1 MSHPMK
7 ILLAP
12 LDPVHDA
19 GLKLIKRK
27 LEALGYP
34 CVLLPPDI
42 NVEEI
47 GEAALKEHVDMIF
60 VGRTVGYG
68 VEQLFRRVQHV
79 LTAQGV
85 FDKVRIAIGGMAVTT
100 ELAQSLGFE
109 AGYGPHT
116 TIEEIHAL
124 IERNPELARHITH
137 PVKPKPK
144 FPFPHDN
151 IVKDSMTLKYLD
163 QIVDGILDWTANK
176 TSPGVVRAHITESQL
191 QDVHGS
197 VASYTALPFTRDY
210 LAQCDEAVV
219 DFFQKNICPPS
230 VRQITQEEVDAYNR
244 RIDLAKKNF
253 HPRVLQHGRTRPL
266 VFVQYGTGCP
276 MMDGMHIKVAES
288 WGADG
293 VLHFDPA
300 WGARTE
306 GLMDGF
312 LTNVE
317 DGTPV
322 TYANLSLIKR
332 SLDAATLWTVRAH
345 RGLNTPEIAVLSGF
359 LGADLTKVNIVYGS
373 ICGGTDP
380 ARLTV
385 DGVDA
390 IRTAVRYHMPFDIP
404 TNEELAGVP
413 PHKAFAGMLIM
424 AQLGRR
430 LGAQPILK
438 PLLCHGP
445 YIMVNELMEQN
456 YVDYNFA
463 KIRALQTLA
472 DFPIWPGEPIG
483 FMTHTEEKEQAATT
497 TSLHVAMCSTLGVDA
512 VTTASTDEAFS
523 RGPITSA
530 GRVGSLRS
538 IAEAFRFFGQT
549 DIAPTAKADKWKDEI
564 ISGINA
570 VLKSAAEAPSFV
582 DALYQGI
589 FGDKGDG
596 VYPGRAG
603 KNSVITATAPKNG
616 RQSLRPVDGRK
627 KPVRS
632 GKSTRSTTMATRR

>member
-1 MSHPMK
+1 MK

-27 LEALGYP
+27 LEALGYA

-42 NVEEI
+42 TVEEI
-47 GEAALKEHVDMIF
+47 GEAALRENVEMIF
-60 VGRTVGYG
+60 IGRTVGYG
-68 VEQLFRRVQHV
+68 IEQLFQRVKAV
-79 LTAQGV
+79 LTRQGV
-85 FDKVRIAIGGMAVTT
+85 FGKIRVAIGGMAVND
-100 ELAQSLGFE
+100 ELARSLGFE
-109 AGYGPHT
+109 GGFGPHT
-116 TIEEIHAL
+116 RIEEIHAL
-124 IERNPELARHITH
+124 IERNPELARHVTH
-137 PVKPKPK
+137 PVKDKPT
-144 FPFPHDN
+144 FPFAHDYT
-151 IVKDSMTLKYLD
+151 VHLPETREYLD
-163 QIVDGILDWTANK
+163 QIVDGILEWTADK
-176 TSPGVVRAHITESQL
+176 TSPGIRRAQITESQL
-191 QDVHGS
+191 RTVKGS
-197 VASYTALPFTRDY
+197 VEHYTALPFTREY
-210 LAQCDEAVV
+210 LAQCDESVA
-219 DFFQKNICPPS
+219 DFFQKNICPPT
-230 VRQITQEEVDAYNR
+230 VRQITQDEAHAYLR
-244 RIDLAKKNF
+244 RIETAKQHF
-253 HPRVLQHGRTRPL
+253 HPRVLQHDRKQPL

-288 WGADG
+288 AGADG

-312 LTNVE
+312 LTNAE

-322 TYANLSLIKR
+322 TYANLWLIKC
-332 SLDAATLWTVRAH
+332 SLDRATLWSVRAH
-345 RGLNTPEIAVLSGF
+345 RGLNTPEIAVLAGF
-359 LGADLTKVNIVYGS
+359 LGADLTKINIGYGS

-390 IRTAVRYHMPFDIP
+390 MRIAARYGMPFDIP

-430 LGAQPILK
+430 LGAKPILK

-445 YIMVNELMEQN
+445 HIMVQGLMDQN

-483 FMTHTEEKEQAATT
+483 FMTHDEEKVKSAATT
-497 TSLHVAMCSTLGVDA
+497 ALHAALCASLGVDA

-530 GRVGSLRS
+530 GRAAALHG
-538 IAEAFRFFGQT
+538 IGETFRFFGET
-549 DIAPTAKADKWKDEI
+549 DVAPSPQVKGWTEELIAQINLTLKAVA
-564 ISGINA
+564 G
-570 VLKSAAEAPSFV
+570 APSFV
-582 DALYQGI
+582 DALYAGLL
-589 FGDKGDG
+589 GNKEDG

-603 KNSVITATAPKNG
+603 RNSVITLPQPKKAG
-616 RQSLRPVDGRK
+616 RPVASTARQR
-627 KPVRS
+627 PEPALA
-632 GKSTRSTTMATRR
+632 GK

>member
-1 MSHPMK
+1 MK

-27 LEALGYP
+27 LEVLGYA

-42 NVEEI
+42 TVEEI
-47 GEAALKEHVDMIF
+47 GEAAIAEQVDMIF
-60 VGRTVGYG
+60 VGRTVGYN
-68 VEQLFRRVQHV
+68 VEQLFRRLRQV
-79 LTAQGV
+79 LTVQGI
-85 FDKVRIAIGGMAVTT
+85 FGKVRVAIGGMAITD
-100 ELAQSLGFE
+100 EMAKGLGFE
-109 AGYGPHT
+109 AGYGPST
-116 TIEEIHAL
+116 RIEEIHAL
-124 IERNPELARHITH
+124 IERNPELAKHVTH
-137 PVKPKPK
+137 PVKNKPK

-151 IVKDSMTLKYLD
+151 IVMDATVQTYLD
-163 QIVDGILDWTANK
+163 RIVDDILAWTADK
-176 TSPGVVRAHITESQL
+176 TSPGVIRAHITESQL
-191 QDVHGS
+191 QDVQGS
-197 VASYTALPFTRDY
+197 VENYTALPYTRDY

-219 DFFQKNICPPS
+219 DFFRKNICPPS
-230 VRQITQEEVDAYNR
+230 VRQITQSEIEAYNR
-244 RIDLAKKNF
+244 RVDIAKRNF
-253 HPRVLQHGRTRPL
+253 HPRVLQHGRTKPL

-312 LTNVE
+312 LTNAE

-345 RGLNTPEIAVLSGF
+345 RGLNTPEITVLSGS
-359 LGADLTKVNIVYGS
+359 LGADLSKINIVYGS

-385 DGVDA
+385 DGVEA
-390 IRTAVRYHMPFDIP
+390 IRIAQRYNMPFDIP
-404 TNEELAGVP
+404 TNDELAGVP
-413 PHKAFAGMLIM
+413 PHKAFAGMLVM
-424 AQLGRR
+424 AALGKR

-445 YIMVNELMEQN
+445 YVMVNEFMEQN

-463 KIRALQTLA
+463 KIHALQTLC

-483 FMTHTEEKEQAATT
+483 FMTHSEDKERSAGTT
-497 TSLHVAMCSTLGVDA
+497 ALHAAMCSTLGVDA

-523 RGPITSA
+523 RGPITVQ
-530 GRVGSLRS
+530 GRVGSLR
-538 IAEAFRFFGQT
+538 AVQEAFRFFGQT
-549 DIAPTAKADKWKDEI
+549 DIMPSSQAIRWRDEI
-564 ISGINA
+564 ISGIKQT
-570 VLKSAAEAPSFV
+570 LKNAAESPSFV
-582 DALYQGI
+582 DAIYNGV
-589 FGDKGDG
+589 FGDKNDG

-603 KNSVITATAPKNG
+603 KNSVQTVKTPVI
-616 RQSLRPVDGRK
+616 RPAG
-627 KPVRS
+627 PLHQHTLAGVR
-632 GKSTRSTTMATRR
+632 

>member
-1 MSHPMK
+1 MK
-7 ILLAP
+7 LLLAP

-27 LEALGYP
+27 LEVLGYP

-42 NVEEI
+42 TVEEI
-47 GEAALKEHVDMIF
+47 GEAALKEKVDMIF

-68 VEQLFRRVQHV
+68 VEQLFQRVKDV
-79 LTAQGV
+79 LARQGV
-85 FDKVRIAIGGMAVTT
+85 FGKIRVAIGGMAVND
-100 ELAQSLGFE
+100 ELAKALGFE
-109 AGYGPHT
+109 GGYGPHT
-116 TIEEIHAL
+116 SIEEIHAL

-137 PVKPKPK
+137 PVKHKPE
-144 FPFPHDN
+144 FPFPHDYE
-151 IVKDSMTLKYLD
+151 VKIPETKKYLD
-163 QIVDGILDWTANK
+163 QIVDGILDWVADK
-176 TSPGVVRAHITESQL
+176 TSPGVRRAQITESQL
-191 QDVHGS
+191 QNVHGS
-197 VASYTALPFTRDY
+197 VESYTALPFTREY
-210 LAQCDEAVV
+210 LAQCDQSVQ

-230 VRQITQEEVDAYNR
+230 VRQITSDEIAAFNQ
-244 RIDLAKKNF
+244 RIDIAKKHF
-253 HPRVLQHGRTRPL
+253 HPRVLQHGRTKPL

-312 LTNVE
+312 LTNAE

-332 SLDAATLWTVRAH
+332 SLDKATLWTVRAH

-359 LGADLTKVNIVYGS
+359 LGADLSKINIVYGS

-380 ARLTV
+380 ARLAV

-390 IRTAVRYHMPFDIP
+390 IRTAARYDMPFDIP

-413 PHKAFAGMLIM
+413 PRKAFAGMLIM

-456 YVDYNFA
+456 YVDFNFA

-483 FMTHTEEKEQAATT
+483 FMTHTEEKEQSATT
-497 TSLHVAMCSTLGVDA
+497 TSLHVAMCGSLGVDA

-523 RGPITSA
+523 RGPITSS

-538 IAEAFRFFGQT
+538 IQEAMRFFGQT
-549 DIAPTAKADKWKDEI
+549 NITPTAKADEWMEETI
-564 ISGINA
+564 AGINHT
-570 VLKSAAEAPSFV
+570 LKSVAEAPSFV
-582 DALYQGI
+582 EALYAGLL
-589 FGDKGDG
+589 GNKSDG

-603 KNSVITATAPKNG
+603 KNSVQTVTVP
-616 RQSLRPVDGRK
+616 SLPRIAARPRA
-627 KPVRS
+627 RC
-632 GKSTRSTTMATRR
+632 A

>member
-1 MSHPMK
+1 MK

-27 LEALGYP
+27 LEALGYQ

-42 NVEEI
+42 TVEEI
-47 GEAALKEHVDMIF
+47 GEAALKERVDMIF

-68 VEQLFRRVQHV
+68 VEQLFRRVRHV
-79 LTAQGV
+79 LTVQGV
-85 FDKVRIAIGGMAVTT
+85 FGKVRVAIGGMAVTT

-116 TIEEIHAL
+116 SIEEIHAL

-137 PVKPKPK
+137 PVKHKPA

-151 IVKDSMTLKYLD
+151 TVKDPTTLKYLN
-163 QIVDGILDWTANK
+163 QIVDGILEWTANK
-176 TSPGVVRAHITESQL
+176 TSPGVARAQITEAQL
-191 QDVHGS
+191 QEVKGS
-197 VASYTALPFTRDY
+197 VESYTALPFTRDY
-210 LAQCDEAVV
+210 LGQCDEAVV

-230 VRQITQEEVDAYNR
+230 IRQITQQEVDACIH
-244 RIDLAKKNF
+244 RIDIAKKNF
-253 HPRVLQHGRTRPL
+253 HPRVLQHGRTKPL

-312 LTNVE
+312 LANVE

-332 SLDAATLWTVRAH
+332 SLDEATLWTVRAH
-345 RGLNTPEIAVLSGF
+345 RGLNTPEITVLAGF
-359 LGADLTKVNIVYGS
+359 LGADLTKINIGYGS

-385 DGVDA
+385 DGTEA
-390 IRTAVRYHMPFDIP
+390 IRIAARYEMPFDIP

-430 LGAQPILK
+430 LNARPILK

-445 YIMVNELMEQN
+445 YVMVHELMEQN

-463 KIRALQTLA
+463 KIRALQTIA

-483 FMTHTEEKEQAATT
+483 FMTHTEEKEQSATT
-497 TSLHVAMCSTLGVDA
+497 TSLHVALCATLGLDA

-530 GRVGSLRS
+530 GRVGALRS
-538 IAEAFRFFGQT
+538 IEEAFRFFGQT
-549 DIAPTAKADKWKDEI
+549 EIAPSAKAKEWTEELI
-564 ISGINA
+564 VGINQTLKA
-570 VLKSAAEAPSFV
+570 VSEAPSFV
-582 DALYQGI
+582 EALYQGI
-589 FGDKGDG
+589 LGNKEDG

-603 KNSVITATAPKNG
+603 KNSVVVSRHPKTNG
-616 RQSLRPVDGRK
+616 LLPEHAK
-627 KPVRS
+627 
-632 GKSTRSTTMATRR
+632 TTPRVSSVAK

>member
-1 MSHPMK
+1 MK

-27 LEALGYP
+27 LEVLGYQ

-42 NVEEI
+42 TVEEI
-47 GEAALKEHVDMIF
+47 GEAAVAEKIDMIF

-68 VEQLFRRVQHV
+68 VEQLFRRVRTV
-79 LTAQGV
+79 LTAQGI
-85 FDKVRIAIGGMAVTT
+85 FGKVRVAIGGMAVTN

-116 TIEEIHAL
+116 RIEEIHAL
-124 IERNPELARHITH
+124 IEKNPELARHVTH
-137 PVKPKPK
+137 PVKDKPK
-144 FPFPHDN
+144 FPFPHSN
-151 IVKDSMTLKYLD
+151 EVKDSTTRKLLD
-163 QIVDGILDWTANK
+163 EIVDGILDWTANK

-197 VASYTALPFTRDY
+197 VENYTALPFTKDY
-210 LAQCDEAVV
+210 LAQCDENIV
-219 DFFQKNICPPS
+219 DFFQRNTCPSS
-230 VRQITQEEVDAYNR
+230 VRQITQKEIDAYHR
-244 RIDLAKKNF
+244 RIDIAKKNF
-253 HPRVLQHGRTRPL
+253 HPRVLQHGRTKPL

-312 LTNVE
+312 LTNAE

-332 SLDAATLWTVRAH
+332 SLDKATLWTVRAH

-359 LGADLTKVNIVYGS
+359 LGADMTKINIVYGS

-390 IRTAVRYHMPFDIP
+390 MRIAARYNMPFDIP
-404 TNEELAGVP
+404 TNEELAGSP
-413 PHKAFAGMLIM
+413 PHKAFAGMLVM
-424 AQLGRR
+424 AALGKR

-463 KIRALQTLA
+463 KIRALQLLT

-483 FMTHTEEKEQAATT
+483 FMTHTEEKEQSAATT
-497 TSLHVAMCSTLGVDA
+497 ALHAAMCSTLGVDA
-512 VTTASTDEAFS
+512 ITTASTDEAFS
-523 RGPITSA
+523 RGSITA
-530 GRVGSLRS
+530 DGRVGALRS
-538 IAEAFRFFGQT
+538 IEEAFRFFGQT
-549 DIAPTAKADKWKDEI
+549 DITPTAKADEWRDEI
-564 ISGINA
+564 ISGIND
-570 VLKSAAEAPSFV
+570 VLKSATEAPSFV
-582 DALYQGI
+582 DALYQGV
-589 FGDKGDG
+589 FGDKADG

-603 KNSVITATAPKNG
+603 RNSAVASAPAKKLG
-616 RQSLRPVDGRK
+616 RWDVEPVRK
-627 KPVRS
+627 KPLPACKPARPL
-632 GKSTRSTTMATRR
+632 AIAPRRRR

>member
-1 MSHPMK
+1 MK

-34 CVLLPPDI
+34 CVILPPDI
-42 NVEEI
+42 TVEEI
-47 GEAALKEHVDMIF
+47 GEAAIAEKVDMVF

-68 VEQLFRRVQHV
+68 VEQLFRRVRHV
-79 LTAQGV
+79 LTAQGL
-85 FDKVRIAIGGMAVTT
+85 FGKVRVAIGGMAVTD

-116 TIEEIHAL
+116 TIQEIHAL
-124 IERNPELARHITH
+124 IERNPELARNVTH
-137 PVKPKPK
+137 PVKHKPK

-151 IVKDSMTLKYLD
+151 TVKDPVTRNYLD

-176 TSPGVVRAHITESQL
+176 TSPGVIRAHITESQL

-197 VASYTALPFTRDY
+197 VESYTALPFTRDY

-230 VRQITQEEVDAYNR
+230 VRQITQKEVDAYHR
-244 RIDLAKKNF
+244 RIDLAKRNF
-253 HPRVLQHGRTRPL
+253 HPRVLQHGRPKPL

-276 MMDGMHIKVAES
+276 MMDGMHIKVSES

-312 LTNVE
+312 LTNAE

-332 SLDAATLWTVRAH
+332 SLDEATLWTVRAH

-359 LGADLTKVNIVYGS
+359 LGVDLSKINIVYGS

-380 ARLTV
+380 ARLAV

-390 IRTAVRYHMPFDIP
+390 IRTAARYDMPFDIP

-413 PHKAFAGMLIM
+413 PRKAFAGMLIM

-456 YVDYNFA
+456 YVDFNFA

-483 FMTHTEEKEQAATT
+483 FMTHTEEKEQSATT
-497 TSLHVAMCSTLGVDA
+497 TSLHVAMCGSLGVDA

-523 RGPITSA
+523 RGPITSS

-538 IAEAFRFFGQT
+538 IQEAMRFFGQT
-549 DIAPTAKADKWKDEI
+549 NITPTAKADEWMEETI
-564 ISGINA
+564 AGINHT
-570 VLKSAAEAPSFV
+570 LKSVAEAPSFV
-582 DALYQGI
+582 EALYAGLL
-589 FGDKGDG
+589 GNKSDG

-603 KNSVITATAPKNG
+603 KNSVQTVTVP
-616 RQSLRPVDGRK
+616 SLPRIAARPRA
-627 KPVRS
+627 RC
-632 GKSTRSTTMATRR
+632 A

>member
-1 MSHPMK
+1 MK

-42 NVEEI
+42 TVEEI
-47 GEAALKEHVDMIF
+47 GEAAIAEKVDMIF

-68 VEQLFRRVQHV
+68 VEQIFRRVREV

-85 FDKVRIAIGGMAVTT
+85 FEKVRVAIGGMAVTD
-100 ELAQSLGFE
+100 ELAKSLGFE

-116 TIEEIHAL
+116 RIEEIHAL
-124 IERNPELARHITH
+124 IEKNPDLARHITH
-137 PVKPKPK
+137 PVKNKPK

-151 IVKDSMTLKYLD
+151 TVKNATTRKYLD
-163 QIVDGILDWTANK
+163 QIVDGILEWTANK
-176 TSPGVVRAHITESQL
+176 TSPGVIRAHITESQL

-197 VASYTALPFTRDY
+197 VESYTALPYTGHY
-210 LAQCDEAVV
+210 LAQCDETIVN
-219 DFFQKNICPPS
+219 FFQKKICPPS
-230 VRQITQEEVDAYNR
+230 VRLITHEEVDAYNR
-244 RIDLAKKNF
+244 RIDIAKKNF
-253 HPRVLQHGRTRPL
+253 HPRVLQHYRSKPL

-276 MMDGMHIKVAES
+276 MMDGMHIKVSES

-312 LTNVE
+312 LSNAE

-332 SLDAATLWTVRAH
+332 SLDKATLWTVRAH

-359 LGADLTKVNIVYGS
+359 LGADMSKINIGYGS

-390 IRTAVRYHMPFDIP
+390 IRTAARYNMPFDIP

-413 PHKAFAGMLIM
+413 PRKAFAGMLIM

-456 YVDYNFA
+456 YVDFNFA
-463 KIRALQTLA
+463 KIRALQALA

-483 FMTHTEEKEQAATT
+483 FMTHTEDKEQSATT
-497 TSLHVAMCSTLGVDA
+497 TSLHVAMCGSLGVDA

-523 RGPITSA
+523 RGSITSA
-530 GRVGSLRS
+530 GRVGSLSAIR
-538 IAEAFRFFGQT
+538 EAMRFFGPT
-549 DIAPTAKADKWKDEI
+549 DVTPTSKADEWMDEMI
-564 ISGINA
+564 TGINET
-570 VLKSAAEAPSFV
+570 LKAIAEAPSFV
-582 DALYQGI
+582 DALYG
-589 FGDKGDG
+589 GLLGNKSDG

-603 KNSVITATAPKNG
+603 KNSVQTLPTPP
-616 RQSLRPVDGRK
+616 PVPRVT
-627 KPVRS
+627 VR
-632 GKSTRSTTMATRR
+632 RTRRERVVAR

>member
-1 MSHPMK
+1 MK

-42 NVEEI
+42 TVEEI
-47 GEAALKEHVDMIF
+47 GEAAIAEKVDMIF

-68 VEQLFRRVQHV
+68 VEQLFRHVREV

-85 FDKVRIAIGGMAVTT
+85 FDKIRVAIGGMAVTN

-116 TIEEIHAL
+116 RIEEIHAL
-124 IERNPELARHITH
+124 IEKNPELARHITH
-137 PVKPKPK
+137 PVKNKPN

-151 IVKDSMTLKYLD
+151 TVKNATTRKYLD
-163 QIVDGILDWTANK
+163 QIVDGILTWTADK
-176 TSPGVVRAHITESQL
+176 TSPGVIRAHITESQL

-197 VASYTALPFTRDY
+197 VESYTALPYTSDY
-210 LAQCDEAVV
+210 LAQCDETIVN
-219 DFFQKNICPPS
+219 FFQKKICPPS
-230 VRQITQEEVDAYNR
+230 VRLITQEEVDAYNR
-244 RIDLAKKNF
+244 RIDIAKKNF
-253 HPRVLQHGRTRPL
+253 HPRVLQHSRSKPL

-276 MMDGMHIKVAES
+276 MMDGMHIKVSES

-312 LTNVE
+312 LTNAE

-332 SLDAATLWTVRAH
+332 SLDKATLWTVRAH

-359 LGADLTKVNIVYGS
+359 LGADLSKINIGYGS

-390 IRTAVRYHMPFDIP
+390 IRTAARYKMPFDIP

-413 PHKAFAGMLIM
+413 PRKAFAGMLIM

-456 YVDYNFA
+456 YVDFNFA
-463 KIRALQTLA
+463 KIRALQALT

-483 FMTHTEEKEQAATT
+483 FMTHTEEKEQSATT
-497 TSLHVAMCSTLGVDA
+497 TSLHVAMCGSLGVDA

-538 IAEAFRFFGQT
+538 IQEAMRFFGQT
-549 DIAPTAKADKWKDEI
+549 DVTPTAKADEWMDEMI
-564 ISGINA
+564 AGINQT
-570 VLKSAAEAPSFV
+570 LKSIAEAPSFV
-582 DALYQGI
+582 DALYGGLL
-589 FGDKGDG
+589 GDKSDG

-603 KNSVITATAPKNG
+603 KNSVQTLTTSPPVPHVTVRRSRRERVATP
-616 RQSLRPVDGRK
+616 LP
-627 KPVRS
+627 
-632 GKSTRSTTMATRR
+632 

>member
-1 MSHPMK
+1 MK

-27 LEALGYP
+27 LEVLGYQ

-42 NVEEI
+42 TVEEI
-47 GEAALKEHVDMIF
+47 GEAAVAEKVDMIF

-68 VEQLFRRVQHV
+68 VEQLFRRVRHV
-79 LTAQGV
+79 LEVQGV
-85 FDKVRIAIGGMAVTT
+85 FNKVRVAIGGMAVTD
-100 ELAQSLGFE
+100 ELARSLGFE

-116 TIEEIHAL
+116 RIEEIHAL
-124 IERNPELARHITH
+124 IEKNPELARHVTH
-137 PVKPKPK
+137 PVKNKPK

-151 IVKDSMTLKYLD
+151 TVKNPKTKRLLD
-163 QIVDGILDWTANK
+163 QIVDEILDWTSDK
-176 TSPGVVRAHITESQL
+176 TSPGVLRAQITEAQL
-191 QDVHGS
+191 RDVKGS
-197 VASYTALPFTRDY
+197 VESYTALPFTRDY

-230 VRQITQEEVDAYNR
+230 VRQITQREVDAYNH
-244 RIDLAKKNF
+244 RIDIAKKNF
-253 HPRVLQHGRTRPL
+253 HPRVLQHGRSKPL
-266 VFVQYGTGCP
+266 VFIQYGTGCP
-276 MMDGMHIKVAES
+276 MMDGMHIKVSES

-312 LTNVE
+312 LTNAE

-332 SLDAATLWTVRAH
+332 SLDKATLWTVRAH
-345 RGLNTPEIAVLSGF
+345 RGLNTPEITVLSGF
-359 LGADLTKVNIVYGS
+359 LGADMSKINIGYGS

-390 IRTAVRYHMPFDIP
+390 IRIAARYKMPFDIP

-413 PHKAFAGMLIM
+413 PSKAFAGMLIM

-463 KIRALQTLA
+463 KIRALQAIA

-483 FMTHTEEKEQAATT
+483 FMTHSEDKEQSAAT
-497 TSLHVAMCSTLGVDA
+497 TSLHAAMCSTLGVDA

-523 RGPITSA
+523 RGPITTS
-530 GRVGSLRS
+530 GRVGSLQS
-538 IAEAFRFFGQT
+538 IKETFRFFGPA
-549 DIAPTAKADKWKDEI
+549 DITPGPKAEAWMEELVV
-564 ISGINA
+564 GINETLQKVA
-570 VLKSAAEAPSFV
+570 DAPSYV
-582 DALYQGI
+582 EALYG
-589 FGDKGDG
+589 GLLGNKADG

-603 KNSVITATAPKNG
+603 KNSVITITPPKKNG
-616 RQSLRPVDGRK
+616 HPAPEPARK
-627 KPVRS
+627 KVTLTVKVKKAPMAELA
-632 GKSTRSTTMATRR
+632 GKRR

>member
-1 MSHPMK
+1 MR

-27 LEALGYP
+27 LEALGYA

-42 NVEEI
+42 TVEEI
-47 GEAALKEHVDMIF
+47 GEAAIKEKVDMIF

-68 VEQLFRRVQHV
+68 VEQLFRRVRHV

-124 IERNPELARHITH
+124 IEKNPELARHITH
-137 PVKPKPK
+137 PVKHKPK

-151 IVKDSMTLKYLD
+151 TVKDSTTQNYLD
-163 QIVDGILDWTANK
+163 QIVDGILDWTANR

-197 VASYTALPFTRDY
+197 VESYTALPFTREY
-210 LAQCDEAVV
+210 LAQCDQSVQ

-230 VRQITQEEVDAYNR
+230 VRQITSDEIAVFNQ
-244 RIDLAKKNF
+244 RIDIAKKHF
-253 HPRVLQHGRTRPL
+253 HPRVLQHGRTKPL

-312 LTNVE
+312 LTNAE

-332 SLDAATLWTVRAH
+332 SLDDATLWTVRAH

-359 LGADLTKVNIVYGS
+359 LGADMTKINIGYGS

-385 DGVDA
+385 DGVEA
-390 IRTAVRYHMPFDIP
+390 MRIAVRYKMPFDIP

-413 PHKAFAGMLIM
+413 PQKAFAGMLIM

-430 LGAQPILK
+430 LGAKPILK

-445 YIMVNELMEQN
+445 YIMVQGLMDQN

-463 KIRALQTLA
+463 KIRALQALA

-483 FMTHTEEKEQAATT
+483 FMTHTEEKEQSAGTT
-497 TSLHVAMCSTLGVDA
+497 ALHAAMCSSLGVDA
-512 VTTASTDEAFS
+512 ITTASTDEAFS
-523 RGPITSA
+523 RGPITA
-530 GRVGSLRS
+530 DGRVGSLR
-538 IAEAFRFFGQT
+538 AMEEAFRFFGQT
-549 DIAPTAKADKWKDEI
+549 DVAPSDKADEWKEEI
-564 ISGINA
+564 ISGINRTLKA
-570 VLKSAAEAPSFV
+570 VANAPSFV
-582 DALYQGI
+582 DALYSGLL
-589 FGDKGDG
+589 GNKDDG

-603 KNSVITATAPKNG
+603 RESIIEMPPA
-616 RQSLRPVDGRK
+616 
-627 KPVRS
+627 KPVS
-632 GKSTRSTTMATRR
+632 PKSNRPTSNKRKLVHS

>member
-1 MSHPMK
+1 MK

-27 LEALGYP
+27 LEILGYP

-42 NVEEI
+42 TVEEI
-47 GEAALKEHVDMIF
+47 GEAALAEKVDMIF

-68 VEQLFRRVQHV
+68 VEQLFRRVRHV

-85 FDKVRIAIGGMAVTT
+85 FDQVRVAIGGMAVTD
-100 ELAQSLGFE
+100 ELARSLGFE

-137 PVKPKPK
+137 PVKLKPK

-151 IVKDSMTLKYLD
+151 SVKDSTTRKYLD
-163 QIVDGILDWTANK
+163 HIVDGILHWTANK
-176 TSPGVVRAHITESQL
+176 TSPGVIRAHITESQL
-191 QDVHGS
+191 QGVHGS
-197 VASYTALPFTRDY
+197 VESYTALPFTRDY
-210 LAQCDEAVV
+210 LAQCDEMVV

-230 VRQITQEEVDAYNR
+230 VRQITQAEIEAYHR
-244 RIDLAKKNF
+244 RIDLAKQHF
-253 HPRVLQHGRTRPL
+253 HPRVLQHGRAKPL

-276 MMDGMHIKVAES
+276 MMDGLHIKVAES

-306 GLMDGF
+306 GLLDGC
-312 LTNVE
+312 LTNAE

-322 TYANLSLIKR
+322 TYANLALIQR
-332 SLDAATLWTVRAH
+332 SLDDATLWTVRAH
-345 RGLNTPEIAVLSGF
+345 RGLNTPEIAVLSGY
-359 LGADLTKVNIVYGS
+359 LGADLTKINIVYGS

-390 IRTAVRYHMPFDIP
+390 MRTAARHHMPFDIP

-413 PHKAFAGMLIM
+413 PRKAFAGMLIM

-445 YIMVNELMEQN
+445 YILVNELMEQN
-456 YVDYNFA
+456 YVDFNFA

-483 FMTHTEEKEQAATT
+483 FMTHTEEKEQSATT
-497 TSLHVAMCSTLGVDA
+497 TALHVALCGALDVDA

-530 GRVGSLRS
+530 GRVGALRS
-538 IAEAFRFFGQT
+538 IEEALRFFGQT
-549 DIAPTAKADKWKDEI
+549 DIAPTARAREWMEAMVT
-564 ISGINA
+564 GINET
-570 VLKSAAEAPSFV
+570 LKSVADAPSFV
-582 DALYQGI
+582 EALYAGLL
-589 FGDKGDG
+589 GDKNDG

-603 KNSVITATAPKNG
+603 KNSLQPAAFPPVPRIAV
-616 RQSLRPVDGRK
+616 RRPR
-627 KPVRS
+627 RER
-632 GKSTRSTTMATRR
+632 TRCV

>member
-1 MSHPMK
+1 MK

-19 GLKLIKRK
+19 GLKLIRRK
-27 LEALGYP
+27 LEALGYA

-42 NVEEI
+42 TVEEI
-47 GEAALKEHVDMIF
+47 GEAALAEHVDMIF

-68 VEQLFRRVQHV
+68 VEQLFQRVRHV
-79 LTAQGV
+79 LTLQGV
-85 FDKVRIAIGGMAVTT
+85 FGKVRVAIGGMAVTN
-100 ELAQSLGFE
+100 ELARSLGFE

-137 PVKPKPK
+137 PVKPKPR

-151 IVKDSMTLKYLD
+151 TVKDDATRQHLD
-163 QIVDGILDWTANK
+163 QIVDKLLDWVAGK
-176 TSPGVVRAHITESQL
+176 TSPGIIRAHITESQL
-191 QDVHGS
+191 QAVHGS
-197 VASYTALPFTRDY
+197 VESYTALPYTGDY
-210 LAQCDEAVV
+210 LAQCDAAVV

-230 VRQITQEEVDAYNR
+230 VRQITHKEVEAYHR

-253 HPRVLQHGRTRPL
+253 YPRGLQHRRTKPL

-312 LTNVE
+312 LTNTE

-332 SLDAATLWTVRAH
+332 SLDDATLWTVRAH

-359 LGADLTKVNIVYGS
+359 LGADLSKINIVYGS

-380 ARLTV
+380 ARLAV

-390 IRTAVRYHMPFDIP
+390 VRTAARYQMPFDIP

-445 YIMVNELMEQN
+445 YIMVQELMEQN

-483 FMTHTEEKEQAATT
+483 FMTHTEEKEQSATT
-497 TSLHVAMCSTLGVDA
+497 TALHVAMCGSLGVDA

-523 RGPITSA
+523 RGSITAA
-530 GRVGSLRS
+530 GRVGSLRAM
-538 IAEAFRFFGQT
+538 AEAMRFFGQT
-549 DIAPTAKADKWKDEI
+549 DVTPSTKADEWRDEI
-564 ISGINA
+564 IAGINQTLKA
-570 VLKSAAEAPSFV
+570 VAEVPSLV
-582 DALYQGI
+582 DALYAGLL
-589 FGDKGDG
+589 GDKSDG

-603 KNSVITATAPKNG
+603 KNSVRPLPPAP
-616 RQSLRPVDGRK
+616 PVQRIA
-627 KPVRS
+627 VR
-632 GKSTRSTTMATRR
+632 RARRERVKCP

>member
-1 MSHPMK
+1 MK

-42 NVEEI
+42 TVEEI
-47 GEAALKEHVDMIF
+47 GEAAIAEKVDMIF

-68 VEQLFRRVQHV
+68 MEQLFRRVRHV
-79 LTAQGV
+79 LEVQGV
-85 FDKVRIAIGGMAVTT
+85 FGRVRVAIGGMAVTN

-109 AGYGPHT
+109 GGYGPHT
-116 TIEEIHAL
+116 RIEEIHAL
-124 IERNPELARHITH
+124 IEKNPELARHITH
-137 PVKPKPK
+137 PVKNKPQ

-151 IVKDSMTLKYLD
+151 TVKDPITQKYLD

-176 TSPGVVRAHITESQL
+176 TSPGVIRAHITESQL

-197 VASYTALPFTRDY
+197 VESYTALPFTRDY
-210 LAQCDEAVV
+210 LAQCDETIT

-230 VRQITQEEVDAYNR
+230 VRQITEKEVEAYIR
-244 RIDLAKKNF
+244 RIDIARKNF
-253 HPRVLQHGRTRPL
+253 HPRVLQHGRTKPL

-276 MMDGMHIKVAES
+276 MMDGMHIKVSES

-312 LTNVE
+312 LTNAE

-322 TYANLSLIKR
+322 TYGNLSLIKR
-332 SLDAATLWTVRAH
+332 SLDQATLWTVRAH

-359 LGADLTKVNIVYGS
+359 LGADLSKINIVYGS

-390 IRTAVRYHMPFDIP
+390 MRTAARYKMPFDIP

-463 KIRALQTLA
+463 KIRALQTIA

-483 FMTHTEEKEQAATT
+483 FMTHTEEKEQSATT
-497 TSLHVAMCSTLGVDA
+497 TSLHVALCSSLGVDA

-538 IAEAFRFFGQT
+538 IQETMRFFGQT
-549 DIAPTAKADKWKDEI
+549 DITPTAKADEWRDELI
-564 ISGINA
+564 AAINRT
-570 VLKSAAEAPSFV
+570 LKSVAEAPSFV
-582 DALYQGI
+582 DALYGGLM
-589 FGDKGDG
+589 GDKNDG

-603 KNSVITATAPKNG
+603 KNSVQVAPAAP
-616 RQSLRPVDGRK
+616 PVPRV
-627 KPVRS
+627 PVR
-632 GKSTRSTTMATRR
+632 RTRRERVHCA

>member
-1 MSHPMK
+1 MK

-42 NVEEI
+42 TVEEI
-47 GEAALKEHVDMIF
+47 GEAAIKEQADMIF
-60 VGRTVGYG
+60 VGRTVGYN
-68 VEQLFRRVQHV
+68 VEQLFRRLRQV
-79 LTAQGV
+79 LTVQGI
-85 FDKVRIAIGGMAVTT
+85 FGKVRVAIGGMAITD
-100 ELAQSLGFE
+100 EMAKGLGFE

-116 TIEEIHAL
+116 TIQEIHAL

-137 PVKPKPK
+137 PVKNKPE
-144 FPFPHDN
+144 FPFPHENIFHDATAQEYLDRIVDN
-151 IVKDSMTLKYLD
+151 ILE
-163 QIVDGILDWTANK
+163 WTSDK
-176 TSPGVVRAHITESQL
+176 TSPGVIRAHITESQL

-197 VASYTALPFTRDY
+197 VESYTALPYTRDY
-210 LAQCDEAVV
+210 LAQCDETVV

-230 VRQITQEEVDAYNR
+230 VRQITQNEIDAFNR
-244 RIDLAKKNF
+244 RVDIAKKNF
-253 HPRVLQHGRTRPL
+253 HPRVLRHGRTKPL

-312 LTNVE
+312 LTNAE

-359 LGADLTKVNIVYGS
+359 LGADMSKINIVYGS

-390 IRTAVRYHMPFDIP
+390 IRIAQRYGMPFDIP

-413 PHKAFAGMLIM
+413 PQKAFAGMLVM
-424 AQLGRR
+424 AALGKR

-445 YIMVNELMEQN
+445 YVMVNEYMEQN

-463 KIRALQTLA
+463 KIRALQQLC

-483 FMTHTEEKEQAATT
+483 FMTHSEEKEQSAGT
-497 TSLHVAMCSTLGVDA
+497 TSLHAAMCSTLGVDA
-512 VTTASTDEAFS
+512 ITTASTDEAFS
-523 RGPITSA
+523 RGPITA
-530 GRVGSLRS
+530 DGRVGALRA
-538 IAEAFRFFGQT
+538 IQEAFRFFGET
-549 DIAPTAKADKWKDEI
+549 DVQPTIKADKWQEEI
-564 ISGINA
+564 VDGIKQT
-570 VLKSAAEAPSFV
+570 LKNAAESASFV
-582 DALYQGI
+582 DALYNGV
-589 FGDKGDG
+589 FGDKNDG

-603 KNSVITATAPKNG
+603 KNSIAVAA
-616 RQSLRPVDGRK
+616 RRPPQPTLAGV
-627 KPVRS
+627 
-632 GKSTRSTTMATRR
+632 

>member
-1 MSHPMK
+1 MRV
-7 ILLAP
+7 LLAP

-42 NVEEI
+42 TVEEI
-47 GEAALKEHVDMIF
+47 GEAALKEKVDMIF
-60 VGRTVGYG
+60 VGRTVGYN
-68 VEQLFRRVQHV
+68 VEQLFRRVRHV
-79 LTAQGV
+79 LTAQGI
-85 FDKVRIAIGGMAVTT
+85 FGKVRVAIGGMAVTS
-100 ELAQSLGFE
+100 ELAQSMGFE

-137 PVKPKPK
+137 PVKHKPQ
-144 FPFPHDN
+144 FPFAHDN
-151 IVKDSMTLKYLD
+151 TVKDATTQKYLD
-163 QIVDGILDWTANK
+163 QIVDGILDWTASK

-197 VASYTALPFTRDY
+197 VESYTALPFTRDY

-230 VRQITQEEVDAYNR
+230 VRQITQKEVDAYNH
-244 RIDLAKKNF
+244 RIDIAKKNF
-253 HPRVLQHGRTRPL
+253 HPRVLQHGRTKPL

-312 LTNVE
+312 LTNAE

-359 LGADLTKVNIVYGS
+359 LGADLSKINIVYGS

-390 IRTAVRYHMPFDIP
+390 IRTAVRYKMPFDIP

-445 YIMVNELMEQN
+445 YIMVNELMEQD

-483 FMTHTEEKEQAATT
+483 FMTHTEEKEQSATT
-497 TSLHVAMCSTLGVDA
+497 TSLHVAMCSTLEVDA

-538 IAEAFRFFGQT
+538 IGEALRFFGQT
-549 DIAPTAKADKWKDEI
+549 DVKPTAKADAWKDEI

-570 VLKSAAEAPSFV
+570 ILKSAAEAPSFV
-582 DALYQGI
+582 EALYQGI
-589 FGDKGDG
+589 FGDKADG

-603 KNSVITATAPKNG
+603 RNSVVVAERPPAAVPDEASAAGKSIQPLKTAT
-616 RQSLRPVDGRK
+616 RQ
-627 KPVRS
+627 
-632 GKSTRSTTMATRR
+632 RR

>member
-1 MSHPMK
+1 MK
-7 ILLAP
+7 LLLAP

-27 LEALGYP
+27 LEVLGYP

-42 NVEEI
+42 TVEEI
-47 GEAALKEHVDMIF
+47 GEAALKEKVDMIF

-68 VEQLFRRVQHV
+68 VEQLFQRVKDV
-79 LTAQGV
+79 LARQGV
-85 FDKVRIAIGGMAVTT
+85 FGKIRVAIGGMAVND
-100 ELAQSLGFE
+100 ELAKALGFE
-109 AGYGPHT
+109 GGYGPHT
-116 TIEEIHAL
+116 SIEEIHAL

-137 PVKPKPK
+137 PVKHKPE
-144 FPFPHDN
+144 FPFPHDYE
-151 IVKDSMTLKYLD
+151 VKIPETKKYLD
-163 QIVDGILDWTANK
+163 QIVDGILDWVADK
-176 TSPGVVRAHITESQL
+176 TSPGVRRAQITESQL
-191 QDVHGS
+191 QNVHGS
-197 VASYTALPFTRDY
+197 VESYTALPFTREY
-210 LAQCDEAVV
+210 LAQCDQSVQ

-230 VRQITQEEVDAYNR
+230 VRQITSDEIAAFNQ
-244 RIDLAKKNF
+244 RIDIAKKHF
-253 HPRVLQHGRTRPL
+253 HPRVLQHGRTKPL

-312 LTNVE
+312 LTNAE

-332 SLDAATLWTVRAH
+332 SLDKATLWTVRAH

-359 LGADLTKVNIVYGS
+359 LGADMTKINIGYGS

-385 DGVDA
+385 DGVEA
-390 IRTAVRYHMPFDIP
+390 MRIAVRYKMPFDIP

-413 PHKAFAGMLIM
+413 PQKAFAGMLIM

-430 LGAQPILK
+430 LGAKPILK

-445 YIMVNELMEQN
+445 YIMVQGLMEQN

-463 KIRALQTLA
+463 KIRALQMLA

-483 FMTHTEEKEQAATT
+483 FMTHSEEKEQSAMT
-497 TSLHVAMCSTLGVDA
+497 TSLHAAMCSTLGVDA
-512 VTTASTDEAFS
+512 ITTASTDEAFS
-523 RGPITSA
+523 RGPITA
-530 GRVGSLRS
+530 DGRVGSLRA
-538 IAEAFRFFGQT
+538 IGEAFRFFGQT
-549 DIAPTAKADKWKDEI
+549 DVAPTAKADQWRDEI
-564 ISGINA
+564 ISGINRT
-570 VLKSAAEAPSFV
+570 LKLAAESPSFV
-582 DALYQGI
+582 DALYRGV
-589 FGDKGDG
+589 FGDKADG

-603 KNSVITATAPKNG
+603 KNSVPENKSPAVARRVG
-616 RQSLRPVDGRK
+616 RP
-627 KPVRS
+627 
-632 GKSTRSTTMATRR
+632 RRHALARCD

>member
-1 MSHPMK
+1 MK

-19 GLKLIKRK
+19 GLKLIRRK
-27 LEALGYP
+27 LEALGYQ

-42 NVEEI
+42 TVEEI
-47 GEAALKEHVDMIF
+47 GEAAKKERVDMIF

-68 VEQLFRRVQHV
+68 VEQLFRRVRHV

-85 FDKVRIAIGGMAVTT
+85 FGKVRIAIGGMAITT
-100 ELAQSLGFE
+100 ELAQNLGFE

-124 IERNPELARHITH
+124 IERNPELARHVTH
-137 PVKPKPK
+137 PVKLKPK
-144 FPFPHDN
+144 FPFPHEN
-151 IVKDSMTLKYLD
+151 TIKNPTTKKYLD
-163 QIVDGILDWTANK
+163 QVVDGILDWTSK
-176 TSPGVVRAHITESQL
+176 KSSPGVVRAHITETQL

-197 VASYTALPFTRDY
+197 VESYTALPFTRDY
-210 LAQCDEAVV
+210 LTQCDEAVV
-219 DFFQKNICPPS
+219 EFFQKNVCPPS
-230 VRQITQEEVDAYNR
+230 VRQITQIEVEAYNR
-244 RIDLAKKNF
+244 RIDVAKEHF
-253 HPRVLQHGRTRPL
+253 HPRVLQHGRAKPL

-312 LTNVE
+312 LTNAE

-332 SLDAATLWTVRAH
+332 SLDKATLWTVRAH
-345 RGLNTPEIAVLSGF
+345 RGLNTPEITVLAGY
-359 LGADLTKVNIVYGS
+359 LGADLTKINIVYGS

-390 IRTAVRYHMPFDIP
+390 LRIAARYHMPFDIP

-463 KIRALQTLA
+463 KICALQTLA

-483 FMTHTEEKEQAATT
+483 FMTHSEEKEQSAMT
-497 TSLHVAMCSTLGVDA
+497 TSLHAAMCSTLGVDA
-512 VTTASTDEAFS
+512 ITSASTDEAFS

-538 IAEAFRFFGQT
+538 IEEAFRFFGQT
-549 DIAPTAKADKWKDEI
+549 EVAPTSKANEWTEQLI
-564 ISGINA
+564 AAINQT
-570 VLKSAAEAPSFV
+570 LKSVTEAPSFV
-582 DALYQGI
+582 EALYQGI
-589 FGDKGDG
+589 FGNKQDG

-603 KNSVITATAPKNG
+603 RNSVTATRLPTAIASNPLV
-616 RQSLRPVDGRK
+616 QLSSL
-627 KPVRS
+627 
-632 GKSTRSTTMATRR
+632 GK

>member
-1 MSHPMK
+1 MK

-27 LEALGYP
+27 LEALGYS

-42 NVEEI
+42 TVEEI
-47 GEAALKEHVDMIF
+47 GEAAIAEKVDMIF

-68 VEQLFRRVQHV
+68 VEQLFRRVRHV
-79 LTAQGV
+79 LTVQGV
-85 FDKVRIAIGGMAVTT
+85 FDKVRVAIGGMAVTD
-100 ELAQSLGFE
+100 ELAKSLGFE
-109 AGYGPHT
+109 AGYGPNT
-116 TIEEIHAL
+116 RIEEIHAL
-124 IERNPELARHITH
+124 IERNPELARHVTH
-137 PVKPKPK
+137 PVKVKPV
-144 FPFPHDN
+144 FPFPHDYE
-151 IVKDSMTLKYLD
+151 VKNSITRKYLD
-163 QIVDGILDWTANK
+163 QIVDEILEWTSDK

-191 QDVHGS
+191 QAVNGS
-197 VASYTALPFTRDY
+197 VESYTALPFTRDY

-230 VRQITQEEVDAYNR
+230 VRQITQKEVDAYNQ
-244 RIDLAKKNF
+244 RIDIAKKNF
-253 HPRVLQHGRTRPL
+253 HPRVLQHGRKKPL
-266 VFVQYGTGCP
+266 VFIQYGTGCP
-276 MMDGMHIKVAES
+276 MMDGMHIKVSES

-312 LTNVE
+312 LTNAE

-332 SLDAATLWTVRAH
+332 SLDKATLWTVRAH

-359 LGADLTKVNIVYGS
+359 LGADMTKINIVYGS

-390 IRTAVRYHMPFDIP
+390 IRTAARYKMPFDIP

-413 PHKAFAGMLIM
+413 PQKAFAGMLIM

-463 KIRALQTLA
+463 KIRALQAIA

-483 FMTHTEEKEQAATT
+483 FMTHTEEKEQSATT
-497 TSLHVAMCSTLGVDA
+497 TSLHVAMCGTLGVDA

-523 RGPITSA
+523 RGSITSA

-538 IAEAFRFFGQT
+538 IQEAMRFFGQT
-549 DIAPTAKADKWKDEI
+549 DVAPTSKAEQWQEEI
-564 ISGINA
+564 IDGINA
-570 VLKSAAEAPSFV
+570 TLKSVAEAPSFV
-582 DALYQGI
+582 EALYAGLL
-589 FGDKGDG
+589 GNKSDG

-603 KNSVITATAPKNG
+603 KNSVQTKPK
-616 RQSLRPVDGRK
+616 SSTPPVPRVS
-627 KPVRS
+627 VRS
-632 GKSTRSTTMATRR
+632 AQLEGATRT

>member
-1 MSHPMK
+1 MK

-27 LEALGYP
+27 LEALGYS

-42 NVEEI
+42 MVEEI
-47 GEAALKEHVDMIF
+47 GEAAIAEKVDMIF

-68 VEQLFRRVQHV
+68 LEQLFRRVRHV
-79 LTAQGV
+79 LTVQGV
-85 FDKVRIAIGGMAVTT
+85 FQKVRVAIGGMAVTD
-100 ELAQSLGFE
+100 ELAKSLGFE

-124 IERNPELARHITH
+124 IEKNPELARHITH
-137 PVKPKPK
+137 PVKNKPK

-151 IVKDSMTLKYLD
+151 TVKDSTTRKYLD
-163 QIVDGILDWTANK
+163 EIVDGILDWTADK
-176 TSPGVVRAHITESQL
+176 TSPGVIRAHITESQL

-197 VASYTALPFTRDY
+197 VESYTALPFTRDY
-210 LAQCDEAVV
+210 LAQCDETVV
-219 DFFQKNICPPS
+219 NFFQKNICPPS
-230 VRQITQEEVDAYNR
+230 VRQITQMEVDAYHR
-244 RIDLAKKNF
+244 RIDTARKNF
-253 HPRVLQHGRTRPL
+253 HPRVLQHGRTKPL

-312 LTNVE
+312 LTNAE

-332 SLDAATLWTVRAH
+332 SLDQATLWTVRAH

-359 LGADLTKVNIVYGS
+359 LGADLSKINIVYGS

-390 IRTAVRYHMPFDIP
+390 IRTATRYNMPFDIP

-413 PHKAFAGMLIM
+413 PKKAFAGMLIM

-463 KIRALQTLA
+463 KIRALQALA

-483 FMTHTEEKEQAATT
+483 FMTHTEEKEQSATT
-497 TSLHVAMCSTLGVDA
+497 TSLHVAMCGTLGVDA

-523 RGPITSA
+523 RGPITST

-538 IAEAFRFFGQT
+538 IQEAMRFFGQT
-549 DIAPTAKADKWKDEI
+549 DVAPTAKADAWRDEI
-564 ISGINA
+564 IADINQ
-570 VLKSAAEAPSFV
+570 VLKSVAEAPSFV
-582 DALYQGI
+582 EALYNGLL
-589 FGDKGDG
+589 GDKNDG

-603 KNSVITATAPKNG
+603 KNSLQTVPDASPVPRVAVG
-616 RQSLRPVDGRK
+616 RS
-627 KPVRS
+627 
-632 GKSTRSTTMATRR
+632 RRERIRCA

>member
-1 MSHPMK
+1 MK

-27 LEALGYP
+27 LEALGYA

-42 NVEEI
+42 TVEEI
-47 GEAALKEHVDMIF
+47 GEAAIAEQVDMIF
-60 VGRTVGYG
+60 VGRTVGYN
-68 VEQLFRRVQHV
+68 VEQLFRRLRQV
-79 LTAQGV
+79 LTVQGI
-85 FDKVRIAIGGMAVTT
+85 FGKVRVAIGGMAITD
-100 ELAQSLGFE
+100 EMAKGLGFE

-116 TIEEIHAL
+116 TIQEIHAL
-124 IERNPELARHITH
+124 IERNPELARQVTH
-137 PVKPKPK
+137 PVKNKPV

-151 IVKDSMTLKYLD
+151 TVKDATVQRYLD
-163 QIVDGILDWTANK
+163 RIVDDILAWTANK
-176 TSPGVVRAHITESQL
+176 SSPGVIRAHITESQL

-197 VASYTALPFTRDY
+197 VESYTALPYTRDY

-230 VRQITQEEVDAYNR
+230 VRQITQNEIDAFNR
-244 RIDLAKKNF
+244 RIDIAKKHF
-253 HPRVLQHGRTRPL
+253 HPRRLQHGRTKPL

-312 LTNVE
+312 LTNAE

-359 LGADLTKVNIVYGS
+359 LGADMSKINIVYGS

-390 IRTAVRYHMPFDIP
+390 IRIAQRYNMPFDIP

-413 PHKAFAGMLIM
+413 PQKAFAGMLVM
-424 AQLGRR
+424 AALGKR

-445 YIMVNELMEQN
+445 YVMVNEFMEQN

-463 KIRALQTLA
+463 KIRALQQLC

-483 FMTHTEEKEQAATT
+483 FMTHTDEKEQSAGTT
-497 TSLHVAMCSTLGVDA
+497 ALHAAMCSTLGVDA
-512 VTTASTDEAFS
+512 ITTASTDEAFS
-523 RGPITSA
+523 RGPITA
-530 GRVGSLRS
+530 DGRVGALRA
-538 IAEAFRFFGQT
+538 IQEAFRFFGET
-549 DIAPTAKADKWKDEI
+549 DVQPTAKADKWQDEI
-564 ISGINA
+564 VAGIKQT
-570 VLKSAAEAPSFV
+570 LKNAAESSSFV
-582 DALYQGI
+582 DALYNGV
-589 FGDKGDG
+589 FGDKSDG

-603 KNSVITATAPKNG
+603 KNSIQEIKASAV
-616 RQSLRPVDGRK
+616 RPAVPPIRHTLAG
-627 KPVRS
+627 VR
-632 GKSTRSTTMATRR
+632 

>member
-1 MSHPMK
+1 MK

-19 GLKLIKRK
+19 GLKLIRRK
-27 LEALGYP
+27 LEALGYQ

-42 NVEEI
+42 TVEEI
-47 GEAALKEHVDMIF
+47 GEAALAEKVDMIF

-68 VEQLFRRVQHV
+68 VDELFRRVRHV
-79 LTAQGV
+79 LTEQGV
-85 FDKVRIAIGGMAVTT
+85 FDEIRVAIGGMAVTD
-100 ELAQSLGFE
+100 ELARSLGFE

-116 TIEEIHAL
+116 TIEEILAL
-124 IERNPELARHITH
+124 IEKNPELARHITH
-137 PVKPKPK
+137 PVKDKPK
-144 FPFPHDN
+144 FPFLHDN
-151 IVKDSMTLKYLD
+151 AVKDSTTRKYLE
-163 QIVDGILDWTANK
+163 QIVDGILDWTAGK
-176 TSPGVVRAHITESQL
+176 TSPGVIRAHITESQL

-197 VASYTALPFTRDY
+197 VESYTALPYTRDY
-210 LAQCDEAVV
+210 LAQCDETVV
-219 DFFQKNICPPS
+219 DFFQKHSCPPS
-230 VRQITQEEVDAYNR
+230 VRQITRNEVDAYNR
-244 RIDLAKKNF
+244 RIDTSKKNF
-253 HPRVLQHGRTRPL
+253 HPRVLQHGRSKPL

-312 LTNVE
+312 LTNAE

-332 SLDAATLWTVRAH
+332 SLDTATLWTVRAH

-359 LGADLTKVNIVYGS
+359 LGADLSKINIVYGS

-380 ARLTV
+380 ARLAV
-385 DGVDA
+385 DGVE
-390 IRTAVRYHMPFDIP
+390 AVRIAARYNMPFDIP

-413 PHKAFAGMLIM
+413 PRKAFAGMLIM

-445 YIMVNELMEQN
+445 YIMVNELMERN

-463 KIRALQTLA
+463 KIRALQALA

-483 FMTHTEEKEQAATT
+483 FMTHTEEKEQSAST
-497 TSLHVAMCSTLGVDA
+497 TSLHVAMCGSLGVDA

-538 IAEAFRFFGQT
+538 IQEAMRFFGQT
-549 DIAPTAKADKWKDEI
+549 DVAPTAQADEWRDEMI
-564 ISGINA
+564 GGINETLKA
-570 VLKSAAEAPSFV
+570 VAEAPSFV
-582 DALYQGI
+582 EALYGGLL
-589 FGDKGDG
+589 GDKSDG

-603 KNSVITATAPKNG
+603 RNSVVSKLAASADLG
-616 RQSLRPVDGRK
+616 LRRIAVRK
-627 KPVRS
+627 KPAAGKTPAAKAMALRRS
-632 GKSTRSTTMATRR
+632 R

>member
-1 MSHPMK
+1 MK
-7 ILLAP
+7 I
-12 LDPVHDA
+12 
-19 GLKLIKRK
+19 
-27 LEALGYP
+27 
-34 CVLLPPDI
+34 
-42 NVEEI
+42 
-47 GEAALKEHVDMIF
+47 
-60 VGRTVGYG
+60 
-68 VEQLFRRVQHV
+68 
-79 LTAQGV
+79 
-85 FDKVRIAIGGMAVTT
+85 
-100 ELAQSLGFE
+100 
-109 AGYGPHT
+109 
-116 TIEEIHAL
+116 
-124 IERNPELARHITH
+124 PET
-137 PVKPKPK
+137 K
-144 FPFPHDN
+144 
-151 IVKDSMTLKYLD
+151 KYLD
-163 QIVDGILDWTANK
+163 QIVDGILDWVADK
-176 TSPGVVRAHITESQL
+176 TSPGVRRAHITESQL

-197 VASYTALPFTRDY
+197 VESYTALPFTREY
-210 LAQCDEAVV
+210 LAQCDQSVQ

-230 VRQITQEEVDAYNR
+230 VRQITQDEIAAFNQ
-244 RIDLAKKNF
+244 RIDVAKKHF
-253 HPRVLQHGRTRPL
+253 HPRVLQHGRAKPL

-312 LTNVE
+312 LTNAE

-359 LGADLTKVNIVYGS
+359 LGADMTKINIGYGS

-385 DGVDA
+385 DGVEA
-390 IRTAVRYHMPFDIP
+390 MRIAVRYKMPFDIP

-430 LGAQPILK
+430 LGAKPILK

-445 YIMVNELMEQN
+445 YIMVQGLMEQN

-463 KIRALQTLA
+463 KIRALQTIA

-483 FMTHTEEKEQAATT
+483 FMTHDEEKVKSAATT
-497 TSLHVAMCSTLGVDA
+497 ALHAQLCASLGVDA

-530 GRVGSLRS
+530 GRAAALHG
-538 IAEAFRFFGQT
+538 IEETFRFFGESEILPGEQVKNWT
-549 DIAPTAKADKWKDEI
+549 EQLIA
-564 ISGINA
+564 GINKT
-570 VLKSAAEAPSFV
+570 LKAIAEAPSFV
-582 DALYQGI
+582 DALYSGLL
-589 FGDKGDG
+589 GNKEDG

-603 KNSVITATAPKNG
+603 KNSVITTPPLKNG
-616 RQSLRPVDGRK
+616 HLGLPRAVVRK
-627 KPVRS
+627 KALPAGSVSRPAAIAS
-632 GKSTRSTTMATRR
+632 RRRR

>member
-1 MSHPMK
+1 MK

-27 LEALGYP
+27 LETLGYA

-42 NVEEI
+42 TVEEI
-47 GEAALKEHVDMIF
+47 GEAAIKEQVDMIF
-60 VGRTVGYG
+60 VGRTVGYN
-68 VEQLFRRVQHV
+68 VEQLFRRVRTV

-85 FDKVRIAIGGMAVTT
+85 FGKVRVAIGGMAVSD
-100 ELAQSLGFE
+100 EMAKSLGFE

-116 TIEEIHAL
+116 SIEEIHAL
-124 IERNPELARHITH
+124 IEKNPELARHITH
-137 PVKPKPK
+137 PVKNKPQ
-144 FPFPHDN
+144 FPFAHGN
-151 IVKDSMTLKYLD
+151 IVKDATVQKYLD
-163 QIVDGILDWTANK
+163 KIVDGILDWTTNK

-191 QDVHGS
+191 QDVKGS
-197 VASYTALPFTRDY
+197 VESYTALPFTRDY
-210 LAQCDEAVV
+210 LAQCDESVV

-230 VRQITQEEVDAYNR
+230 VRQITQKEIEAFNR
-244 RIDLAKKNF
+244 RVDIAKKNF
-253 HPRVLQHGRTRPL
+253 HPRVLQHGRTKPL
-266 VFVQYGTGCP
+266 VFIQYGTGCP
-276 MMDGMHIKVAES
+276 MMDGMHIKVSES

-312 LTNVE
+312 LTNAE

-332 SLDAATLWTVRAH
+332 SLDKATLWTVRAH

-359 LGADLTKVNIVYGS
+359 LGADMTKINIVYGS

-390 IRTAVRYHMPFDIP
+390 IRIAQRYNMPFDIP

-413 PHKAFAGMLIM
+413 PQKAFAGMLVM
-424 AQLGRR
+424 AALGKR

-445 YIMVNELMEQN
+445 YVMVNEFMEQN

-463 KIRALQTLA
+463 KIRALQQLC

-483 FMTHTEEKEQAATT
+483 FMTHTEEKEQSATT
-497 TSLHVAMCSTLGVDA
+497 TALHAAMCSTLGVDA
-512 VTTASTDEAFS
+512 ITTASTDEAFS
-523 RGPITSA
+523 RGPITA
-530 GRVGSLRS
+530 DGRVGSLR
-538 IAEAFRFFGQT
+538 AMEEAFRFFGET
-549 DIAPTAKADKWKDEI
+549 DVQCTAKADAWQKEI
-564 ISGINA
+564 VAGIKET
-570 VLKSAAEAPSFV
+570 LKRAAESPSFV
-582 DALYQGI
+582 DALYNGV
-589 FGDKGDG
+589 FGDKADG

-603 KNSVITATAPKNG
+603 KNSVSEVAPAKKLGRWDVDAGTVRKISLIAAAATPAN
-616 RQSLRPVDGRK
+616 R
-627 KPVRS
+627 
-632 GKSTRSTTMATRR
+632 AARRRR